1 MSLSF
6 LKLVI
11 VESQIIYLIQR
22 KTEPGPP
29 RLRRVSAAAQAAVE
43 GRGYGL
49 WSSPEQQHVC
59 LKIPAHL
66 TALDYPLI
74 TGCDALI
81 IPHGV
86 GCHLKLKCITSDAL

>member
-49 WSSPEQQHVC
+49 WSSPEQQHMC

-86 GCHLKLKCITSDAL
+86 GCHLKLKCITNDAL

>member
-6 LKLVI
+6 LNLV
-11 VESQIIYLIQR
+11 VVGSQIIYLIQR
-22 KTEPGPP
+22 RTEPGPP
-29 RLRRVSAAAQAAVE
+29 RLRRVSAAAQAAAE

-49 WSSPEQQHVC
+49 WSSPEQQHVQ

-66 TALDYPLI
+66 TALDYPLS

-81 IPHGV
+81 IPHGYRMV
-86 GCHLKLKCITSDAL
+86 LVAT